1 MSPLPEE
8 LMKSLDGELDFLGPY
23 PFLLHGYVLT
33 YLPIYYIAV
42 FLVSQL
48 KPFSFLDQL
57 QFQGHSPI
65 NSYSNC

>member
-33 YLPIYYIAV
+33 YLPVY
-42 FLVSQL
+42 FTLQF
-48 KPFSFLDQL
+48 FSF
-57 QFQGHSPI
+57 P
-65 NSYSNC
+65 N